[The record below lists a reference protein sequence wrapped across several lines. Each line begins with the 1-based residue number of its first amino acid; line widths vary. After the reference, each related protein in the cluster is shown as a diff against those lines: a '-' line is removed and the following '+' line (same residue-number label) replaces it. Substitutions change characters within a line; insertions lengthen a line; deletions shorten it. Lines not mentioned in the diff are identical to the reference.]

1 MADYAPDGVTV
12 DGVAANVRT
21 AAAGDKLT
29 NPGDRAILRVNNGG
43 GAPVTL
49 TITPPGTTSYGVANP
64 VKTVTVPNGTHR
76 YLQVLA
82 AYGNPADGGKVALSW
97 SATASVTFE
106 YTRS

>member
-1 MADYAPDGVTV
+1 MADYSPDGVAV

-29 NPGDRAILRVNNGG
+29 NPGDRTLLRVTNGG
-43 GAPVTL
+43 ASPVTL
-49 TITPPGTTSYGVANP
+49 TITPPGSTAYGVTNP
-64 VKTVTVPNGTHR
+64 VKTFTVPNGAHR
-76 YLQVLA
+76 YIPVLA
-82 AYGNPADGGKVALSW
+82 VYGNPADGGKVSLSW